1 MKRIIHYKRVS
12 TTSQNSERQD
22 KNIVMGA
29 VPYEDKISGSVLFKE
44 RPLVKATLIDEVESG
59 EVSELHVHSIDR
71 LGRNTIDIMQTI
83 EWLTD
88 NDVNVISQKEGLR
101 TLNDD
106 GSINPMSKLLVGILG
121 TLAEF
126 ELSRIKERQAEG
138 IANAQEKGVYI
149 GGVGRKKGEVES
161 ATEFLNKAKNRYIQK
176 QLNNGESIRGALAK
190 TKFKFGKCSIST
202 VQKVRK
208 MLAEVGA

>member
-12 TTSQNSERQD
+12 TTGQNSERQD

-29 VPYEDKISGSVLFKE
+29 VPYEDKISGSTLFKE
-44 RPLVKATLIDEVESG
+44 RPLVKATLIEEVESG
-59 EVSELHVHSIDR
+59 EVAELHVHSIDR

-83 EWLTD
+83 QWLTD
-88 NDVNVISQKEGLR
+88 NSVNVVSQKEGLR

-106 GSINPMSKLLVGILG
+106 GSVNPMSKLLVGILG

-138 IANAQEKGVYI
+138 IANAQEKGIYI

-161 ATEFLNKAKNRYIQK
+161 ASEFLNKAKNRYIQK

-208 MLAEVGA
+208 MINEM